1 MQERDGTLINTSFY
15 LNTALGEVSSAAKR
29 RRQKQILEKSLHALE
44 NLPISIRNHSART
57 VAIDPEKI
65 PEAKKRIEAF
75 MIELCDELASG
86 SKKQVYELAVQ
97 LFPLENPPI
106 PDSTKGTHKK

>member
-1 MQERDGTLINTSFY
+1 M
-15 LNTALGEVSSAAKR
+15 
-29 RRQKQILEKSLHALE
+29 HALE

-97 LFPLENPPI
+97 LFPLENSPI